1 MKEGA
6 MGGKIIGAGGG
17 GYLLFYASD
26 AEKRQGIRQAMLRE
40 GLEEL
45 KYRFDF
51 NGSAVLVDDG
61 VESREL
67 VTL

>member
-1 MKEGA
+1 

-26 AEKRQGIRQAMLRE
+26 AAKRQRIRQAMQKE

-51 NGSAVLVDDG
+51 NGSTVLVDDG